1 MEESELKTT
10 IDYVPAGKKKAKQY
24 DALVV
29 EAFKDKHITVEVAD
43 VSSFPIKLIW
53 DKSLYSAV
61 SFDNKI
67 SCDYTIIRDFT
78 ATKREVRGN
87 TTQRKSEVVSRRTSG
102 RPIK

>member
-1 MEESELKTT
+1 MEESDLKTT
-10 IDYVPAGKKKAKQY
+10 IDYVPAGKKKPKQY
-24 DALVV
+24 DAVVV
-29 EAFKDKHITVEVAD
+29 EAIKNKYITVEVAE
-43 VSSFPIKLIW
+43 VSSFPMKLTW

-61 SFDNKI
+61 SFGNKI
-67 SCDYTIIRDFT
+67 TCEYTIIRDFT

>member
-1 MEESELKTT
+1 MDDSKLKTT

-24 DALVV
+24 DAVV
-29 EAFKDKHITVEVAD
+29 MEAVKGQYITVEVAD

-53 DKSLYSAV
+53 DKTLYSAV

-78 ATKREVRGN
+78 ATKREVRDN
-87 TTQRKSEVVSRRTSG
+87 TATMKSEVVSRRTSG

>member
-53 DKSLYSAV
+53 DKSLYSAIT
-61 SFDNKI
+61 FGNKI
-67 SCDYTIIRDFT
+67 TCEYTIIRDFT

-87 TTQRKSEVVSRRTSG
+87 TTQMKSEVVSRRTSG

>member
-24 DALVV
+24 DAVVV
-29 EAFKDKHITVEVAD
+29 EAIKGQSITVEVAD

-53 DKSLYSAV
+53 DKTLYSAV

-87 TTQRKSEVVSRRTSG
+87 TTQRKAEVVSRRTSG

>member
-1 MEESELKTT
+1 MDDSKLKTT

-24 DALVV
+24 DAVVV
-29 EAFKDKHITVEVAD
+29 EAVKDQYITVEVAE
-43 VSSFPIKLIW
+43 VSSFPIKLTW
-53 DKSLYSAV
+53 DKKLYSAV
-61 SFDNKI
+61 SFENKI

-87 TTQRKSEVVSRRTSG
+87 TTQRKAEVVSRRTSG

>member
-24 DALVV
+24 DAIVV

-43 VSSFPIKLIW
+43 VSSFPIKLMW

-61 SFDNKI
+61 SFGNKI
-67 SCDYTIIRDFT
+67 TCEYTIIRDFT
-78 ATKREVRGN
+78 AVKEVTSGTAGVKTVAR
-87 TTQRKSEVVSRRTSG
+87 RSRSG
-102 RPIK
+102 RPRKQ